1 MSTRTRL
8 VTAKTRIDTGLN
20 KSTMES
26 DSKEDS
32 GFNTNRSQKMKAPSK
47 PVGMGTTKKKSVSIQ
62 LGEKKIDASP
72 SFSERQQKVIKDQ
85 GLKIETVP
93 ISLSEEDK

>member
-1 MSTRTRL
+1 M
-8 VTAKTRIDTGLN
+8 TAKTRIDTGLN

-47 PVGMGTTKKKSVSIQ
+47 PVGMGTTKKKSVSSTFQ